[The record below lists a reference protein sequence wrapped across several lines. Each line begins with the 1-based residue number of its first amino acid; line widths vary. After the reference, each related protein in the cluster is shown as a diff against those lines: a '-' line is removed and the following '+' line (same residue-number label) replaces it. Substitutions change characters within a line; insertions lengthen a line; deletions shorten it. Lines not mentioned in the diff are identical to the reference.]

1 MAEQDH
7 ILTVHNM
14 CTLEARPSSSWP
26 ISSCSADDFGDRI
39 IITCA

>member
-14 CTLEARPSSSWP
+14 CTLEA
-26 ISSCSADDFGDRI
+26 DDFGDRI